1 MSEVTKQSAPMEQEA
16 EQTKAKSSAG
26 APKSPSWR
34 HPVSWFWHMQDT
46 TSSAAPL
53 VRTVWAVVLL
63 IGGIGVNEAYGWV
76 RGKFVDPD
84 EFIKQMAAKQ
94 DQSFDELKKGLSQ
107 LSGAIDGADRS
118 AVARIEAASREI
130 RRSNLDL
137 ISQLD
142 LAKQENSRLSKV
154 AERQSGILGG
164 YDFMLSEHA
173 GMRIDK
179 GVVLGVNSISQN
191 YINAQLSADGA
202 PDSSRNMTS
211 GQSLNYRNAS
221 GAACKVTLLSIS
233 GSHGAASF
241 SNSCT

>member
-1 MSEVTKQSAPMEQEA
+1 MSEVAKQDAPIEKDA
-16 EQTKAKSSAG
+16 KQTKAESPIS

-53 VRTVWAVVLL
+53 VRTLWAVVLL

-84 EFIKQMAAKQ
+84 QFIKQLAAKQ

-107 LSGAIDGADRS
+107 LSGAIGGADRS

-142 LAKQENSRLSKV
+142 LAKQENSRLSKI
-154 AERQSGILGG
+154 AERQSGVLGG

-173 GMRIDK
+173 GMRLDK
-179 GVVLGVNSISQN
+179 GSVLGVNSISQT

-202 PDSSRNMTS
+202 PDGPHNMTS
-211 GQSLNYRNAS
+211 GQSISYRNAS
-221 GAACKVTLLSIS
+221 GAPCKVTLLSIS

-241 SNSCT
+241 SNNCT